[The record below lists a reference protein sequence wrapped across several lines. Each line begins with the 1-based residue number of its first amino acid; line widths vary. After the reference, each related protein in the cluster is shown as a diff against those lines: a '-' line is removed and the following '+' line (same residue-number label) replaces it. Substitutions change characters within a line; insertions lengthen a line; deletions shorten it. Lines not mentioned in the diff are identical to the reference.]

1 MLEALG
7 SYPYPS
13 FILIGSGLISMVMA
27 KWHIDYEKTREKA
40 LDIFFQFFTF
50 CWGITAL
57 IWGVI
62 TLGSS
67 SNNLA
72 AGALIIVGLSL
83 FLKPLKNI
91 PWGSLL
97 SLIIAGSITALLAFR
112 METIIFF
119 GIDLRWALVV
129 VFFAILFFLYLIFKF
144 LEDIFNLIGLILSN
158 DPISL
163 LIGMGGV
170 GVGVFTLIIPY

>member
-1 MLEALG
+1 MLEVLG

-13 FILIGSGLISMVMA
+13 FILIGSSLILIIMA
-27 KWHIDYEKTREKA
+27 KWHINYEKTREKA

-57 IWGVI
+57 TWGVI

-67 SNNLA
+67 SGNLV
-72 AGALIIVGLSL
+72 AGALIVVGLSL

-97 SLIIAGSITALLAFR
+97 SLIIAGSVTAFLAFR
-112 METIIFF
+112 METIILL
-119 GIDLRWALVV
+119 GIDLRWALVI

-163 LIGMGGV
+163 LIGLGGIGMGI
-170 GVGVFTLIIPY
+170 FTLIIPY